1 VRVKRFVLTNSDIS
15 QFEGNILHCFSKKKK
30 KEQHVSL
37 PTIQN
42 CGKSDES
49 TRLGLGLGC
58 HVECRNEWRGHLEE
72 LQGVHAVVVVRPTG
86 TSLSDLIDNFLLIY
100 SLTHSLTLLLVPH

>member
-1 VRVKRFVLTNSDIS
+1 MRVKRFVLTNSDIT
-15 QFEGNILHCFSKKKK
+15 QFEGNILHCFSKKK

-58 HVECRNEWRGHLEE
+58 HVECGNEWRGHLEE

-100 SLTHSLTLLLVPH
+100 SLTLLLVPH